1 MRRHHLALMM
11 IAVLFAL
18 GAPACGV
25 QDRTVGTIASEPT
38 ADQVTEVPREEPT
51 PVPSS
56 PTAQPPATATPIP
69 PTTTEALPT
78 ATLMPTA
85 ALPATEEGFILPTS
99 ISQVPRIN
107 PQELKERLDVGE
119 DVTVV
124 DSRKPEFYER
134 NHIAGALSIPLPE
147 TEDRQ
152 GELSKEKKIVFY

>member
-38 ADQVTEVPREEPT
+38 ADQVTEAPREEST
-51 PVPSS
+51 PIPSS

-69 PTTTEALPT
+69 PTTTAALPT
-78 ATLMPTA
+78 ATLMTTTT
-85 ALPATEEGFILPTS
+85 LPATEEGSPPTS

-107 PQELKERLDVGE
+107 PQELKERLDAGE
-119 DVTVV
+119 DVIVV
-124 DSRKPEFYER
+124 DARKLEFYER
-134 NHIAGALSIPLPE
+134 HHIAGALSIPLSE
-147 TEDRQ
+147 IMDRQ